1 MKLVNNLKIYEIK
14 DAALCCDVNIYDWI
28 MSYRITMSALSIYY
42 IALLIAENEILL
54 EFNNNLNNPL
64 KIQNEKYY
72 Y

>member
-1 MKLVNNLKIYEIK
+1 
-14 DAALCCDVNIYDWI
+14 

-64 KIQNEKYY
+64 KIPNQK
-72 Y
+72 